1 MANKDYKVFIVE
13 GEDREPQIISNIS
26 KVFFT
31 HGNYKIITLPAGR
44 NIYMLWA
51 QMKEDDFDTDIVEIL
66 KEDNRDIANQLKGLS
81 RNDFSEVYLF
91 LIMMCII
98 GIYQIH

>member
-31 HGNYKIITLPAGR
+31 HGNYKIITLPA
-44 NIYMLWA
+44 
-51 QMKEDDFDTDIVEIL
+51 V
-66 KEDNRDIANQLKGLS
+66 
-81 RNDFSEVYLF
+81 
-91 LIMMCII
+91 MMCII

>member
-1 MANKDYKVFIVE
+1 
-13 GEDREPQIISNIS
+13 
-26 KVFFT
+26 
-31 HGNYKIITLPAGR
+31 
-44 NIYMLWA
+44 MLWA

-66 KEDNRDIANQLKGLS
+66 KEDNSDIANQLKGLS

>member
-13 GEDREPQIISNIS
+13 GEDREPQIINNIS

-31 HGNYKIITLPAGR
+31 HVNYKIITLPAGR
-44 NIYMLWA
+44 NIYMLWS
-51 QMKEDDFDTDIVEIL
+51 QMKEYDFDTDIVEIL
-66 KEDNRDIANQLKGLS
+66 KEDNSDIANQLKGLS

-98 GIYQIH
+98 RIYQIH